1 MFLEKED
8 LGSVIYNYQIDQI
21 TEGNDDLVLNAIAAA
36 IDQVKSYLTGNNQR
50 EWIDGRIVY
59 DVEAIF
65 NSTGNN
71 RNALILAHTKT
82 IAKWWIIELCNADII
97 QEQAQERYN
106 TSVSWL
112 TDLAKGDVTL
122 STLPVLDQSVNED
135 EEQTEP
141 FRSGSRLKFN
151 HE

>member
-1 MFLEKED
+1 MFLNKED

-65 NSTGNN
+65 NSVGAA
-71 RNALILAHTKT
+71 RNPLILAHTKT
-82 IAKWWIIELCNADII
+82 ITKWWIVELCNADVI
-97 QEQAQERYN
+97 QEQAEDRYDK
-106 TSVSWL
+106 SVAWL
-112 TDLAKGDVTL
+112 NQLAKGEVTL
-122 STLPVLDQSVNED
+122 STLPVLEQPNTED

-141 FRSGSRLKFN
+141 FRSGSRKKFN